1 MQVEFDAKY
10 ERSKRKIARRIE
22 PKKIEQTEILF
33 QSDPTHPSLQLKQIS
48 CRRDKHKR
56 SIRVLGNE
64 GFRILIS
71 IREETAYFQDIMD
84 HDKYDRLTRDC

>member
-10 ERSKRKIARRIE
+10 KRSKRKIARRID
-22 PKKIEQTEILF
+22 PKKIERTEALF
-33 QSDPTHPSLQLKQIS
+33 KSDPSHPNLQLKQIS

-71 IREETAYFQDIMD
+71 IRGEIAYSQDIMD